1 MINDK
6 KNMDNFNNNNLYNQK
21 TNLKK
26 DKNKLNFKKIKEP
39 ELVLS
44 RIEEFIFKD
53 RFIDTCV
60 LKDLNT
66 LFNNNNNNDK
76 NKDNIDNMNHNII
89 GFTIDTYN
97 HTLFKFNKSPNKLEI
112 ERFVLPDK
120 KQKKMNKINECQN
133 ESMEKINFNN
143 ISENKGQLNF
153 IKKFNDN
160 YQSELEECK
169 KKHKQVNS
177 NIIKN
182 SKLLKKKLKEQKNV
196 NTLFSNMNVNDI
208 LNESKINKKKMKSV
222 KNKDNKSKFME
233 KDIEKAE
240 KYNTKRILKEKDNY
254 KEDNNNYINN
264 IKAKKHN
271 DIFQFNK
278 HKILLKKG
286 SSNFPEYHKDI
297 FKNEK
302 NDEDCSNLIDNNK
315 KVKKN
320 LLKTSNNNLG
330 MKRRTKSCHFKLDRK
345 TKLRKTTKNKF
356 IKFRSDIYSRKCNN
370 PFKNKLLTKKYSEN
384 NVNFKKKIQDLT
396 SDNSIDKTRNFI
408 FSDSNIIKFT
418 KERKKKNSN
427 ILNFESDKFIPNN
440 LNNDNNSTNIVIK
453 NEEDSKRLKSLKD
466 NNDSSYFKV
475 KHINNI
481 QLESK
486 LSHKDEYNNNVIKI
500 SSYSVVKPDN
510 LISLEYNKI
519 PEDNKNNIDNND
531 KRKKLAIKN
540 SEVLNEENNAEAL
553 TQKNEN
559 NIYNTYNDNINSSN
573 IERKHC
579 KFFCCL

>member
-6 KNMDNFNNNNLYNQK
+6 KIMENFSNNLYNQK
-21 TNLKK
+21 AFMKK
-26 DKNKLNFKKIKEP
+26 DKNKLNIKKIKEP

-60 LKDLNT
+60 LKDLNK
-66 LFNNNNNNDK
+66 LFANNNNNDK
-76 NKDNIDNMNHNII
+76 NEDNPDNMNHNII
-89 GFTIDTYN
+89 GFSIDTYN

-120 KQKKMNKINECQN
+120 KQKKINKINECQN

-143 ISENKGQLNF
+143 ISENKGHLNF

-160 YQSELEECK
+160 YQSELEESK
-169 KKHKQVNS
+169 KKHKQINS

-182 SKLLKKKLKEQKNV
+182 SKVLKKKLKEQKEI
-196 NTLFSNMNVNDI
+196 NTLFSNINVNDI
-208 LNESKINKKKMKSV
+208 LNESKINKKKRKSV
-222 KNKDNKSKFME
+222 KNRDYKSKFIE
-233 KDIEKAE
+233 KDIEKGEKGEKGE

-254 KEDNNNYINN
+254 KEDNNNYSNN
-264 IKAKKHN
+264 NKAKKHS
-271 DIFQFNK
+271 IFQFNK
-278 HKILLKKG
+278 QKVLLKKE
-286 SSNFPEYHKDI
+286 STNFPEFHNDI

-302 NDEDCSNLIDNNK
+302 NDEDYTNLVDNTK
-315 KVKKN
+315 KIKKN
-320 LLKTSNNNLG
+320 LLRNSNNNNLG

-345 TKLRKTTKNKF
+345 SKLRKTTKNKF
-356 IKFRSDIYSRKCNN
+356 TKFRSDIYSKNSNN

-384 NVNFKKKIQDLT
+384 NVNFKKNMQDFT
-396 SDNSIDKTRNFI
+396 SDNSIDRTKNFI
-408 FSDSNIIKFT
+408 FSDSNIIKFN

-427 ILNFESDKFIPNN
+427 ILNFESDRYVPNN
-440 LNNDNNSTNIVIK
+440 LNNENNSEIINK
-453 NEEDSKRLKSLKD
+453 NEEEPKRLKSLKD
-466 NNDSSYFKV
+466 NNDSSNLQV
-475 KHINNI
+475 KHTNSI
-481 QLESK
+481 QIEKK

-510 LISLEYNKI
+510 LISLEYNKN
-519 PEDNKNNIDNND
+519 PEDNNEYNDNR
-531 KRKKLAIKN
+531 RKLVNKN
-540 SEVLNEENNAEAL
+540 SEVLNEENNAESL

-559 NIYNTYNDNINSSN
+559 IIYNNYNNANSSSF
-573 IERKHC
+573 EQKHC

>member
-1 MINDK
+1 
-6 KNMDNFNNNNLYNQK
+6 
-21 TNLKK
+21 
-26 DKNKLNFKKIKEP
+26 
-39 ELVLS
+39 
-44 RIEEFIFKD
+44 
-53 RFIDTCV
+53 
-60 LKDLNT
+60 
-66 LFNNNNNNDK
+66 
-76 NKDNIDNMNHNII
+76 
-89 GFTIDTYN
+89 
-97 HTLFKFNKSPNKLEI
+97 LEI

-120 KQKKMNKINECQN
+120 KQKKMDKINECQN
-133 ESMEKINFNN
+133 ETMEKINFNN

-182 SKLLKKKLKEQKNV
+182 SKVLKKKLKEQKNI
-196 NTLFSNMNVNDI
+196 NTLFSNLNVNDI
-208 LNESKINKKKMKSV
+208 LNESKINKKKRKSV

-233 KDIEKAE
+233 KDIEKSE
-240 KYNTKRILKEKDNY
+240 KYNTKRRIKEKDNY

-264 IKAKKHN
+264 NKVKKHN

-278 HKILLKKG
+278 RKAFFKKG
-286 SSNFPEYHKDI
+286 SCNFPEYHNNI

-302 NDEDCSNLIDNNK
+302 NDEDYSNIVDNNK
-315 KVKKN
+315 KTKKI
-320 LLKTSNNNLG
+320 LLKNSNNNLE

-356 IKFRSDIYSRKCNN
+356 IKFRSDIYSRKGNN
-370 PFKNKLLTKKYSEN
+370 PFKNKLLTKKHSEN

-396 SDNSIDKTRNFI
+396 SDNSIDRTKNFI
-408 FSDSNIIKFT
+408 FSDSNIIKFN

-427 ILNFESDKFIPNN
+427 ILNFESDKYLPTN
-440 LNNDNNSTNIVIK
+440 LNNENNSTNLVNK
-453 NEEDSKRLKSLKD
+453 NEEDSKRLKSQKD
-466 NNDSSYFKV
+466 NNDSSYFKL
-475 KHINNI
+475 KHSNNNQI
-481 QLESK
+481 ERKS
-486 LSHKDEYNNNVIKI
+486 SHKDEYDNNVIKI

-510 LISLEYNKI
+510 LIYLEYKNK
-519 PEDNKNNIDNND
+519 PENNDDNIDSND
-531 KRKKLAIKN
+531 NRKKLAIKN

-559 NIYNTYNDNINSSN
+559 NIYNTYNNNINNSNSSN

>member
-6 KNMDNFNNNNLYNQK
+6 KNMDNFNNNLYNQK
-21 TNLKK
+21 AFIKK
-26 DKNKLNFKKIKEP
+26 DKNKLNFKKNKEP

-66 LFNNNNNNDK
+66 LFVNNNNNDK
-76 NKDNIDNMNHNII
+76 NKDNNDNMNHNII
-89 GFTIDTYN
+89 GFSIDTYN

-112 ERFVLPDK
+112 ERFVLPEK
-120 KQKKMNKINECQN
+120 KQKRMNKINECQN

-143 ISENKGQLNF
+143 ISENKGHLNF

-160 YQSELEECK
+160 YQSELEECNK
-169 KKHKQVNS
+169 RHSQVNS

-182 SKLLKKKLKEQKNV
+182 SKVLKKKLKEQKNI

-222 KNKDNKSKFME
+222 KNKDYKSKFME

-254 KEDNNNYINN
+254 KEDSNNYINN
-264 IKAKKHN
+264 KAKKHN

-278 HKILLKKG
+278 HKAFLKQG
-286 SSNFPEYHKDI
+286 SSNFPEYHNDI

-302 NDEDCSNLIDNNK
+302 NDEDCNNQVDNNK
-315 KVKKN
+315 KIKKN
-320 LLKTSNNNLG
+320 LRRTSNNNLG

-356 IKFRSDIYSRKCNN
+356 IKFRSDIYSRKLNN
-370 PFKNKLLTKKYSEN
+370 PFKNKLLTKKCSEN
-384 NVNFKKKIQDLT
+384 NVNFKKKIQEFT
-396 SDNSIDKTRNFI
+396 SDNSIDKTKNFI
-408 FSDSNIIKFT
+408 FSDSNIIKFN

-427 ILNFESDKFIPNN
+427 ILNFESDRFISNN
-440 LNNDNNSTNIVIK
+440 LNNENNSINIINK
-453 NEEDSKRLKSLKD
+453 NEEEPKRLKSLKD

-475 KHINNI
+475 KHTNNI
-481 QLESK
+481 QIERK
-486 LSHKDEYNNNVIKI
+486 ISHKDEYNNNVIKI

-510 LISLEYNKI
+510 LISLEYNKK
-519 PEDNKNNIDNND
+519 PEDNNDNIENND
-531 KRKKLAIKN
+531 NRKKLAIKN
-540 SEVLNEENNAEAL
+540 SELLNEENNAEAL

-559 NIYNTYNDNINSSN
+559 NIYNTYNNNINTSN
-573 IERKHC
+573 IEQKHC

>member
-1 MINDK
+1 MIYDK
-6 KNMDNFNNNNLYNQK
+6 KIMDNFNNNLFNQK
-21 TNLKK
+21 TFMKK
-26 DKNKLNFKKIKEP
+26 DKNKLNFKKNKEP

-60 LKDLNT
+60 LKDLNS
-66 LFNNNNNNDK
+66 LFINNNNSDK

-89 GFTIDTYN
+89 GFSIDTYN

-133 ESMEKINFNN
+133 ESMEKINFHN

-169 KKHKQVNS
+169 KKNKQVNS
-177 NIIKN
+177 NII
-182 SKLLKKKLKEQKNV
+182 LKKKLKEQKNI
-196 NTLFSNMNVNDI
+196 NTLFTNMNINDI
-208 LNESKINKKKMKSV
+208 LNESKINKKKRKSL
-222 KNKDNKSKFME
+222 KNKDNKNKFME

-264 IKAKKHN
+264 NKSKKHS

-278 HKILLKKG
+278 QKGFHKKG
-286 SSNFPEYHKDI
+286 SSNFPEFHNDI

-302 NDEDCSNLIDNNK
+302 NDEDCSNLVDNTK

-320 LLKTSNNNLG
+320 LLKNSNNNLG
-330 MKRRTKSCHFKLDRK
+330 MNRRTKSCHFKLDRK
-345 TKLRKTTKNKF
+345 AKLRKSTKNKF
-356 IKFRSDIYSRKCNN
+356 TKFRSDIYSRKCKN
-370 PFKNKLLTKKYSEN
+370 PFKSKFLTKKCSEN
-384 NVNFKKKIQDLT
+384 NENFKKKIQDFT
-396 SDNSIDKTRNFI
+396 SDNSIDKTKNFI
-408 FSDSNIIKFT
+408 FSDSNIIKFN
-418 KERKKKNSN
+418 KAKKKKNSN
-427 ILNFESDKFIPNN
+427 ILNFESDKFIPDN
-440 LNNDNNSTNIVIK
+440 LNNENNSINLLNK
-453 NEEDSKRLKSLKD
+453 NEEEPKRLKSLND
-466 NNDSSYFKV
+466 NNDSSSFKI
-475 KHINNI
+475 KHTNNI
-481 QLESK
+481 QIEKK

-510 LISLEYNKI
+510 LISLEYNKK
-519 PEDNKNNIDNND
+519 PEDNNDSIDSND
-531 KRKKLAIKN
+531 NRKKLVIKN

-559 NIYNTYNDNINSSN
+559 IIFNNNVNSSN
-573 IERKHC
+573 IEQKQC

>member
-1 MINDK
+1 MISDK
-6 KNMDNFNNNNLYNQK
+6 KNMDNFSNNLYNQK
-21 TNLKK
+21 AFMKK
-26 DKNKLNFKKIKEP
+26 DKNKLNIKKIKEP

-60 LKDLNT
+60 LKDLNK
-66 LFNNNNNNDK
+66 LFANNNNNDK
-76 NKDNIDNMNHNII
+76 NEDNQDNMNHNII
-89 GFTIDTYN
+89 GFSIDTYN

-120 KQKKMNKINECQN
+120 KQKKINKINECQN

-143 ISENKGQLNF
+143 ISENKGHLNF

-160 YQSELEECK
+160 YQSELEESK
-169 KKHKQVNS
+169 KKHKQINS

-182 SKLLKKKLKEQKNV
+182 SKVLKKKLKEQKEI

-208 LNESKINKKKMKSV
+208 LNESKINKKKRKSV
-222 KNKDNKSKFME
+222 KNRDYKSKFIE

-254 KEDNNNYINN
+254 KEDNNNYSNN
-264 IKAKKHN
+264 NKTKKHS
-271 DIFQFNK
+271 IFQFNK
-278 HKILLKKG
+278 QKVYLKKE
-286 SSNFPEYHKDI
+286 SANFPEHHNDI

-302 NDEDCSNLIDNNK
+302 NDEDYTNLADNTK
-315 KVKKN
+315 KIKKN
-320 LLKTSNNNLG
+320 LLRNSNNNNLG

-345 TKLRKTTKNKF
+345 SKLRKTTKNKF
-356 IKFRSDIYSRKCNN
+356 TKFRSDIYSRNSNN

-384 NVNFKKKIQDLT
+384 NVNFKKNMQDFT
-396 SDNSIDKTRNFI
+396 SDNSIDRTKNFI
-408 FSDSNIIKFT
+408 FSDSNIIKFN

-427 ILNFESDKFIPNN
+427 ILNFESDRFIPNN
-440 LNNDNNSTNIVIK
+440 LNNENNSSNINK
-453 NEEDSKRLKSLKD
+453 NEDEPKRLKSLKD
-466 NNDSSYFKV
+466 NNDSSNFKV
-475 KHINNI
+475 KHTNNI
-481 QLESK
+481 QIENK

-510 LISLEYNKI
+510 LISLEYNKNL
-519 PEDNKNNIDNND
+519 EDNNGNND
-531 KRKKLAIKN
+531 NRRKLVIKN
-540 SEVLNEENNAEAL
+540 SEVLNEENNAESL

-559 NIYNTYNDNINSSN
+559 IIYNNYNNANSS
-573 IERKHC
+573 IEQKHC

>member
-6 KNMDNFNNNNLYNQK
+6 KIMENFSNNLYNQK
-21 TNLKK
+21 AFIKK
-26 DKNKLNFKKIKEP
+26 DKNKLNIKKIKEP

-60 LKDLNT
+60 LKDLNK
-66 LFNNNNNNDK
+66 LFANNNNNDK
-76 NKDNIDNMNHNII
+76 NEDNPDNMNHNII
-89 GFTIDTYN
+89 GFSIDTYN

-120 KQKKMNKINECQN
+120 KQKKINKINECQN

-143 ISENKGQLNF
+143 ISENKGHLNF

-160 YQSELEECK
+160 YQSELEESK
-169 KKHKQVNS
+169 KKHKQINS

-182 SKLLKKKLKEQKNV
+182 SKVLKKKLKEQKEI
-196 NTLFSNMNVNDI
+196 NTLFSNINVNDI
-208 LNESKINKKKMKSV
+208 LNESKINKKKRKSV
-222 KNKDNKSKFME
+222 KNRDYKSKFIE
-233 KDIEKAE
+233 KDIEKGEKGE

-254 KEDNNNYINN
+254 KEDNNNYSNN
-264 IKAKKHN
+264 NKAKKHS
-271 DIFQFNK
+271 IFQFNK
-278 HKILLKKG
+278 QKVLLKKE
-286 SSNFPEYHKDI
+286 STNFPEFHNDI

-302 NDEDCSNLIDNNK
+302 NDEDYTNLVDNTK
-315 KVKKN
+315 KIKKN
-320 LLKTSNNNLG
+320 LLRNSNNNNLG

-356 IKFRSDIYSRKCNN
+356 TKFRSDIYSKNSNN

-384 NVNFKKKIQDLT
+384 NVNFKKNMQDFT
-396 SDNSIDKTRNFI
+396 SDNSIDRTKNFI
-408 FSDSNIIKFT
+408 FSDSNIIKFN

-427 ILNFESDKFIPNN
+427 ILNFESDRYVPNN
-440 LNNDNNSTNIVIK
+440 LNNEKNSEIINK
-453 NEEDSKRLKSLKD
+453 NEEEPKRLKSLKD
-466 NNDSSYFKV
+466 NNDSSNLQV
-475 KHINNI
+475 KHTNSI
-481 QLESK
+481 QIEKK

-510 LISLEYNKI
+510 LISLEYNKN
-519 PEDNKNNIDNND
+519 PEDNNEYNDNR
-531 KRKKLAIKN
+531 RKLVNKN
-540 SEVLNEENNAEAL
+540 SEVLNEENNAESL

-559 NIYNTYNDNINSSN
+559 IIYNNYNNANSSSF
-573 IERKHC
+573 EQKHC

>member
-6 KNMDNFNNNNLYNQK
+6 KNMDNFNNNLYNQK
-21 TNLKK
+21 AFIKK
-26 DKNKLNFKKIKEP
+26 DKNKLNFKKNKEP

-60 LKDLNT
+60 LKDLNS
-66 LFNNNNNNDK
+66 LFANNNNNDK
-76 NKDNIDNMNHNII
+76 NKDNNDNMNHNII
-89 GFTIDTYN
+89 GFSIDTYN

-120 KQKKMNKINECQN
+120 KQKKINKINECQN

-143 ISENKGQLNF
+143 ISENKGHLNF

-160 YQSELEECK
+160 YQSELEECNK
-169 KKHKQVNS
+169 RHIQVNS

-182 SKLLKKKLKEQKNV
+182 SKVLEKKLKEQKNL

-222 KNKDNKSKFME
+222 KNKDYKSKFME

-254 KEDNNNYINN
+254 KEDSNNIINNN
-264 IKAKKHN
+264 KTKKNN

-278 HKILLKKG
+278 LKAFLKQG
-286 SSNFPEYHKDI
+286 SSNFPEYHNDI
-297 FKNEK
+297 LKNEK
-302 NDEDCSNLIDNNK
+302 NDEDCNNQVDNNK
-315 KVKKN
+315 KIKKN
-320 LLKTSNNNLG
+320 LRRTSNNNLG

-345 TKLRKTTKNKF
+345 TKLRKTNKNKI
-356 IKFRSDIYSRKCNN
+356 IKFRSDIYSRKLNN
-370 PFKNKLLTKKYSEN
+370 PFKNKLLTNKCSEN
-384 NVNFKKKIQDLT
+384 NVNFKKKIQEFT
-396 SDNSIDKTRNFI
+396 SDNSFDKTKNFI
-408 FSDSNIIKFT
+408 FSNSNIIKFN
-418 KERKKKNSN
+418 KEKKKKNSN
-427 ILNFESDKFIPNN
+427 ILNFESDKFPSNN
-440 LNNDNNSTNIVIK
+440 LNNENNSINIVNK
-453 NEEDSKRLKSLKD
+453 NEEEPKRLKSLKD

-475 KHINNI
+475 KHTNNI
-481 QLESK
+481 QIESK

-510 LISLEYNKI
+510 LISLEYNKK
-519 PEDNKNNIDNND
+519 PEDNNDNIDNND
-531 KRKKLAIKN
+531 NRKKLTIKD

-559 NIYNTYNDNINSSN
+559 NIYKTYNNNINSSN
-573 IERKHC
+573 IEQKNC